1 MQTKYTADDLARK
14 ILHSADLGPTITP
27 AQVQHIL
34 AHFSGVAE
42 VVEAAYR
49 LGCEDADAQDE
60 HYQAGYDRGLLDGE
74 RRACAESAE
83 DGATYTEEDVDA
95 AHRRGMEA
103 GRALAEAD
111 LLNKIRA
118 LVSAENDRVAAD
130 EYRRGRAE
138 ADSEHYAVGYARG
151 YEDGKDDA
159 TGSVLVP
166 EEVSK

>member
-1 MQTKYTADDLARK
+1 MQSKYTADDLARK
-14 ILHSADLGPTITP
+14 ILHSADLGPHMTP
-27 AQVQHIL
+27 AQVRHIL
-34 AHFSGVAE
+34 SHFSGVADL
-42 VVEAAYR
+42 VEAAYR

-60 HYQAGYDRGLLDGE
+60 HYQRGYDRGLLDGE
-74 RRACAESAE
+74 RRATSAIE
-83 DGATYTEEDVDA
+83 DISTYTEEDVDA

-103 GRALAEAD
+103 GRVLAEAD

-138 ADSEHYAVGYARG
+138 ADSEQYAVGYARG

-159 TGSVLVP
+159 TGSVLV

>member
-1 MQTKYTADDLARK
+1 MQPKYTADDLARK
-14 ILHSADLGPTITP
+14 ILHDADLGPHVPPDYIRTALARNPTL
-27 AQVQHIL
+27 AQI
-34 AHFSGVAE
+34 
-42 VVEAAYR
+42 VEAAYR

-60 HYQAGYDRGLLDGE
+60 IYQAGYDRGLLDGE
-74 RRACAESAE
+74 RRAYAESAE
-83 DGATYTEEDVDA
+83 DGSVYTEEDVDA

-103 GRALAEAD
+103 GRVLAEAD

>member
-1 MQTKYTADDLARK
+1 MQSKYTADDLARK
-14 ILHSADLGPTITP
+14 ILHDADLGPHMTP
-27 AQVQHIL
+27 AQVRHTL
-34 AHFSGVAE
+34 SHFSGVADL
-42 VVEAAYR
+42 VEAAYR

-60 HYQAGYDRGLLDGE
+60 HYQRGYTQGV
-74 RRACAESAE
+74 E
-83 DGATYTEEDVDA
+83 DEKYSTPEKTYTEEDLA
-95 AHRRGMEA
+95 AARRRGMEE
-103 GRALAEAD
+103 GRVLAEAD

-138 ADSEHYAVGYARG
+138 ADSEQYAVGYARG

>member
-1 MQTKYTADDLARK
+1 MQPKYTADDLARK
-14 ILHSADLGPTITP
+14 ILHSADLGPHMTP
-27 AQVQHIL
+27 AQVRHIL
-34 AHFSGVAE
+34 SHFSGVADL
-42 VVEAAYR
+42 VEAAYR

-60 HYQAGYDRGLLDGE
+60 HYQRGYNEGVDDGKDAARDELYAPEEFEEE
-74 RRACAESAE
+74 RAE
-83 DGATYTEEDVDA
+83 

-103 GRALAEAD
+103 GRVLAEAD

-138 ADSEHYAVGYARG
+138 ADAEHYAVGYARG
-151 YEDGKDDA
+151 YEDGKDAA